1 MWIIKGINMTKR
13 IIEVV
18 WDIDNDEAMSNIDLY
33 AEMIDELGLP
43 QFVTVSDDIAD
54 DDIANHISD
63 EFGYC
68 IYELYL

>member
-1 MWIIKGINMTKR
+1 MRIIKGINMTKR

-54 DDIANHISD
+54 DDIANHISN

>member
-1 MWIIKGINMTKR
+1 MKGINMTKR

-43 QFVTVSDDIAD
+43 QFVTVSDDIDD

>member
-1 MWIIKGINMTKR
+1 MTKR

-18 WDIDNDEAMSNIDLY
+18 WDINNDEAMSNIDLY

-43 QFVTVSDDIAD
+43 QFVTVSDDIDD

>member
-1 MWIIKGINMTKR
+1 MTKR

-18 WDIDNDEAMSNIDLY
+18 WDIDNNEAMSNIDLY

-43 QFVTVSDDIAD
+43 QFVTVSDDIDD

>member
-1 MWIIKGINMTKR
+1 MKGINMTKR

-43 QFVTVSDDIAD
+43 QFVTVSDDID
-54 DDIANHISD
+54 GDDIANHISD

>member
-1 MWIIKGINMTKR
+1 MKGINMTKR

-43 QFVTVSDDIAD
+43 QFVTVSDDIDD

-68 IYELYL
+68 IYELYQ

>member
-1 MWIIKGINMTKR
+1 MTKR

-18 WDIDNDEAMSNIDLY
+18 WDIDNSEAMSNIDLY

-43 QFVTVSDDIAD
+43 QFVTVSDDIDD

>member
-1 MWIIKGINMTKR
+1 MTKR

-54 DDIANHISD
+54 DDIANHISNK
-63 EFGYC
+63 FGYC

>member
-1 MWIIKGINMTKR
+1 MTKR

-43 QFVTVSDDIAD
+43 QFVTVSDDIDD

>member
-1 MWIIKGINMTKR
+1 
-13 IIEVV
+13 
-18 WDIDNDEAMSNIDLY
+18 MSNIDLY

-54 DDIANHISD
+54 DDIANHISN

>member
-1 MWIIKGINMTKR
+1 MKGINMTKR

-33 AEMIDELGLP
+33 AEMIDEIGLP
-43 QFVTVSDDIAD
+43 QFVTVSDDIDD

>member
-1 MWIIKGINMTKR
+1 MWLIKGINMTKR

-18 WDIDNDEAMSNIDLY
+18 WDIDNNEAMSNIDLY

-43 QFVTVSDDIAD
+43 QFVTVSDDIDD

>member
-1 MWIIKGINMTKR
+1 MTKR

-18 WDIDNDEAMSNIDLY
+18 WDIDNSEAMSNIDLY